1 MKNVTRII
9 LAGKFRGTVKSWESL
24 KNFAEYHNAQIYIG
38 YPETEHWNLPFFTHS
53 VITKNLNDTIF
64 ENSVHPHSHNYI
76 QQWSALY
83 ETYRYFSN
91 KFTFADND
99 IVVKLRNDLFYAPF
113 ELSPL
118 PNTIHTPSKEFH
130 QHEKFP
136 PTLLCNDQIL
146 YGYNSVMKK
155 YFNLPYEF
163 KYGVRNPEAISKYGD
178 QLGIEETLR
187 NYLYQQNLNLETF
200 ELNYKKLPSP
210 SRTALIWSMVK
221 SRFGLF

>member
-1 MKNVTRII
+1 MVRII

-24 KNFAEYHNAQIYIG
+24 KKFADYHNAKIYIG
-38 YPETEHWNLPFFTHS
+38 FPETEQWNLPFFTHG
-53 VITKNLNDTIF
+53 VRTKKLNDTIF
-64 ENSVHPHSHNYI
+64 ENSVHPHRDRYI

-83 ETYRYFSN
+83 ETYSYFAN
-91 KFTFADND
+91 KFNFADND
-99 IVVKLRNDLFYAPF
+99 IIVKLRNDLFYAPF
-113 ELSPL
+113 VLSPL

-130 QHEKFP
+130 QFDKFP

-163 KYGVRNPEAISKYGD
+163 KYGERNPEAISKYGE

-187 NYLYQQNLNLETF
+187 NYLYQKNINLKTF
-200 ELNYKKLPSP
+200 ELNYKKLPCPRSP
-210 SRTALIWSMVK
+210 AIFWSMVK
-221 SRFGLF
+221 FRIRSFW